1 MVSDHAL
8 FSPSGAHRWIACPA
22 SLAAEQGYPDT
33 SSAYAD
39 EGTMAHAVAEAT
51 LRGEP
56 APAHTL
62 DEDGLEAVMRY
73 VDYVRDVAEGGQLMV
88 EERVYFGDAIGQPN
102 DLAFGT
108 ADALVARGNELVVID
123 LKFGRGVKVDATE
136 NKQLM
141 LYALGALPLFD
152 LAYEID
158 SVRLVVHQPRL
169 YSVSEWTTTV
179 SALREFASYAEAAA
193 ETARML
199 RDNGEADERNWL
211 FSPTED
217 TCRWCKAKADCPA
230 LADAV
235 RGAVASSFDDMTPEA
250 VSVGTRNVEALYS
263 DALGAK
269 MAVVGMVEDW
279 CKAIRARVESEL
291 FAGRAVTGYK
301 LVEGRRGARA
311 WTSAEVAEAMLKGFR
326 LRVEDMYDLK
336 LISPTTAEKLVKKN
350 VIGPRQAAKLTE
362 IITQSPGRPSVAPE
376 TDNRPAYSVADGFDD
391 LTEQS
396 TTHPFRGD

>member
-39 EGTMAHAVAEAT
+39 EGTMAHAVAEAM

-56 APAHTL
+56 APANTL
-62 DEDGLEAVMRY
+62 DEDGYEAVQRY

-235 RGAVASSFDDMTPEA
+235 RGAVASSFDDLTPEA

-336 LISPTTAEKLVKKN
+336 LISPTTAEKLVRKN

-362 IITQSPGRPSVAPE
+362 IITQSPGRPSVAPD